1 MVKKGSPEALAFSGV
16 RNCGLEGGLH
26 DGARHCRDIDARG
39 GNAFQGPLE
48 SLARRSKEIAVGHSY
63 ALKANAACPNRR
75 SSNQV
80 VSRKFLDPSRLKV
93 DYKARDA
100 LPTGS
105 RLRLGVHDKEIG
117 DRPICDP
124 RFLAANLPPA
134 RNFGREG
141 PDRPEVAASLGL
153 AQRRRANKRAL
164 HQSRQIVRNL
174 LGCSLTL
181 NSGDGALHV
190 DQRESARKARACDR
204 LGDGDPREEARSRAA
219 TLGRN
224 LHAIQ
229 PEADPFRN
237 NAGRERGFLSLQA
250 LGYRG
255 DHLVRKSPRDSDKR
269 ALRRSEREREFSWIL
284 RRVRR
289 FGHGLIRSGRLTRVY
304 QSPMARPTGS
314 GDRDAETM
322 RLHGRQP
329 AHRA

>member
-1 MVKKGSPEALAFSGV
+1 M
-16 RNCGLEGGLH
+16 
-26 DGARHCRDIDARG
+26 
-39 GNAFQGPLE
+39 
-48 SLARRSKEIAVGHSY
+48 
-63 ALKANAACPNRR
+63 PNRR

-80 VSRKFLDPSRLKV
+80 VSRKLLDPSRLKV

-100 LPTGS
+100 FPTRS

-134 RNFGREG
+134 RNLGREG
-141 PDRPEVAASLGL
+141 PDLPEVAASLGL

-164 HQSRQIVRNL
+164 HQSWQIARNL
-174 LGCSLTL
+174 LDCSLTL

-190 DQRESARKARACDR
+190 DQRESARKARPRDR
-204 LGDGDPREEARSRAA
+204 LGDGDLREEARSRAA

-229 PEADPFRN
+229 PQADPFRN
-237 NAGRERGFLSLQA
+237 NARRERGFLSLQA

-269 ALRRSEREREFSWIL
+269 ALGRSEPERESSWTF
-284 RRVRR
+284 RRVRGFR
-289 FGHGLIRSGRLTRVY
+289 HGLIRSGRLTQVY
-304 QSPMARPTGS
+304 QSPMAPPTGS
-314 GDRDAETM
+314 GYRDAETT
-322 RLHGRQP
+322 RLDRRQP
-329 AHRA
+329 AHWARLRRRSANRQRRVDKGMVRRMSVLHKNCIACEWLERGKKGGPKATLLGRGITSVKRSPGRPSELVP